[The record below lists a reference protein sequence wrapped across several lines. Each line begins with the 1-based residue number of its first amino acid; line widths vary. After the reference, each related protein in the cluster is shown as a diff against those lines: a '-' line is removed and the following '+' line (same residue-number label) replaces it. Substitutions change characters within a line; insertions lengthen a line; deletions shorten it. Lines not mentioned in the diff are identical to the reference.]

1 MPVCYR
7 HPDKE
12 TWIRCQRCEK
22 PICPDCMRDAS
33 VGFQCPDCVK
43 EGARSTRQGKAVYGG
58 KRLTGNPMATTFAL
72 IAANLVGFFAIRS
85 GGGRVLDALA
95 LLPQSSTRGFQ
106 EVEGVSGGAYWQVLT
121 SAFSHENVL
130 HLGFNML
137 ALYFLGPMLEQVL
150 GRPRFLA
157 VYFVSAF
164 TASAAVMLLSNPNSQ
179 TLGASGSIFGLMGA
193 LVVVAFKV
201 KADLRQIL
209 FWLGLN
215 LVFTFYNTGSI
226 SWQGHLGGLLGGAL
240 TAAIIVYAPRKRRE
254 VIQWTGIALVLV
266 VALVVIAA
274 QAVVLG

>member
-1 MPVCYR
+1 VPVCYR

-121 SAFSHENVL
+121 SAFSHYDVL

-150 GRPRFLA
+150 GRLRFLA

-164 TASAAVMLLSNPNSQ
+164 TASAAVMLVSNPNSQ
-179 TLGASGSIFGLMGA
+179 TLGASGAIFGLMGA

-226 SWQGHLGGLLGGAL
+226 SWEGHLGGLLGGAL

-254 VIQWTGIALVLV
+254 VIQWTGIVLVLV

>member
-1 MPVCYR
+1 
-7 HPDKE
+7 
-12 TWIRCQRCEK
+12 
-22 PICPDCMRDAS
+22 MRDAS

-254 VIQWTGIALVLV
+254 VIQWTGIVLVLV

>member
-150 GRPRFLA
+150 GRLRFLA

-164 TASAAVMLLSNPNSQ
+164 TASAAVMLVSNPNSQ
-179 TLGASGSIFGLMGA
+179 TLGASGAIFGLMGA

-254 VIQWTGIALVLV
+254 VIQWTGIVLVLV